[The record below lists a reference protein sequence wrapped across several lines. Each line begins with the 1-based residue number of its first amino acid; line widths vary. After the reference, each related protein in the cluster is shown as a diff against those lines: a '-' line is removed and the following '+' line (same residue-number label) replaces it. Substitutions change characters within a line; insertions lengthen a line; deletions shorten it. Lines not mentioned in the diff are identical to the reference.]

1 MNDTEENLFQAIN
14 EMIEK
19 KDMRVVNINIGGLTK
34 IPNIQIIIDSA
45 QGISLDDCAFVS
57 KVTNDLITVNGYF
70 DNDYN
75 LEVSSP
81 GINRQLFSVNDVILY
96 KKSIVKV
103 KLKKA
108 INNQKNYLG
117 MIKDINGQNIIISVD
132 DEEVNI
138 DFKNIKKANIKE
150 I

>member
-81 GINRQLFSVNDVILY
+81 GINRQLFSVNDFILY

-117 MIKDINGQNIIISVD
+117 MIKDVNGQNIIISVD

>member
-19 KDMRVVNINIGGLTK
+19 KDMRVANINIGGLAKT
-34 IPNIQIIIDSA
+34 PNIQIIIDSA

-57 KVTNDLITVNGYF
+57 KVTNDLITVNDYF

-81 GINRQLFSVNDVILY
+81 GINRQLFSVSDFILY

-108 INNQKNYLG
+108 INNQKNYLV
-117 MIKDINGQNIIISVD
+117 MIMDVTGQNIIISVD
-132 DEEVNI
+132 NEEVII